1 MQGLKAPLQKGVNHK
16 AISKMKLLTKC
27 QANFIQVIFQKIDR
41 RSKPIRKQE
50 KMVNL
55 NLKKKNIY
63 LEEENFDILSLLQ
76 KNSKAG
82 KQDLKLKAQ
91 TESKDFQKPLAI
103 GKSKPLKS
111 EKDGVFND
119 KGKASKP

>member
-1 MQGLKAPLQKGVNHK
+1 MQRHLQKRKNQNSDRIVQGLKAPLPKAVNHK
-16 AISKMKLLTKC
+16 AINKMKLLTKC

-50 KMVNL
+50 KIVNQ

-76 KNSKAG
+76 KNQKAG
-82 KQDLKLKAQ
+82 RQDLKLKAQ
-91 TESKDFQKPLAI
+91 NESKDF
-103 GKSKPLKS
+103 
-111 EKDGVFND
+111 
-119 KGKASKP
+119 